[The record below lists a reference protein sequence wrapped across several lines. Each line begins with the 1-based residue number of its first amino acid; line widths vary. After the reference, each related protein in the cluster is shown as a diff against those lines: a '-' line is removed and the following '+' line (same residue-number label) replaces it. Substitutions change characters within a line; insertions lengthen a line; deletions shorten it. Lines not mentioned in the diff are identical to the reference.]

1 MTDNNKLVITYDHEN
16 GLIHTYNP
24 ETGIT
29 THEFTKERVAEY
41 WAAKKISFAIRYENC
56 PIFKDKVDRGRYL
69 QIYQKL
75 KYEYDE
81 EFKAKKIA
89 AAKKYNEENKE
100 KRAEDQKIYK
110 KVNAD
115 KVNEKRR
122 EYYHNVIKPKRLAE
136 KARLAQQTLQV

>member
-1 MTDNNKLVITYDHEN
+1 MTDNNELVITYDHED
-16 GLIHTYNP
+16 GLVHTYDP
-24 ETGIT
+24 KTGIT

-89 AAKKYNEENKE
+89 NAKKYNEENKE
-100 KRAEDQKIYK
+100 KQAEAHKKYK
-110 KVNAD
+110 KNNAD
-115 KVNEKRR
+115 KINEQRR
-122 EYYHNVIKPKRLAE
+122 IHYHNVIKPRRLAE
-136 KARLAQQTLQV
+136 KERLAQQAQQV